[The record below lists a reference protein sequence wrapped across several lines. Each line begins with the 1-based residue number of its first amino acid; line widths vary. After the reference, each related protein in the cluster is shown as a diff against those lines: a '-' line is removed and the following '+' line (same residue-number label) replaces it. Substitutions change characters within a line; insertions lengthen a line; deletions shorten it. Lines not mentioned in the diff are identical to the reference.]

1 MDNYLNN
8 TTNGQYYYINGKY
21 ALITSNEVNTVNFKS
36 DNQYYAITNNFNY
49 LPQPEIANV
58 RQVSYQYQYKNNNY
72 FSNNNNLYNINTNLN
87 TNNVIN
93 NNYDYKLKPNQ
104 VYMTQNNNSNNY
116 QNNYALVTPIN
127 TRQNPFTSLNS
138 TYIQHNTIN
147 ISNQNIST
155 NIDNNLGINAN
166 NPYNCL
172 NYQTNTNIQI
182 KNKQNILSN
191 ESNISNDKNEE
202 KEKTDPYNIKGGYDS
217 IQLDILNA
225 NKVALNIIKKEES
238 GDFLCPKCGHR
249 LFSDNLGKDLEKW
262 INRENNGINKI
273 IFYGKDFM
281 GYPIFYG
288 KMEEKYYPEYNDS
301 DDSCGVKRS
310 IHFDAHTELQ
320 IKSNYSFEYCWKEAF
335 TDKEWNKYLDNI
347 MCLFCDYK
355 SNFSDFIK
363 DKKKQAKNK

>member
-1 MDNYLNN
+1 M
-8 TTNGQYYYINGKY
+8 
-21 ALITSNEVNTVNFKS
+21 
-36 DNQYYAITNNFNY
+36 
-49 LPQPEIANV
+49 
-58 RQVSYQYQYKNNNY
+58 
-72 FSNNNNLYNINTNLN
+72 
-87 TNNVIN
+87 NNVIN

-104 VYMTQNNNSNNY
+104 VYIPQNNNSNKY

-127 TRQNPFTSLNS
+127 TIQNPFRSSNS

-147 ISNQNIST
+147 I
-155 NIDNNLGINAN
+155 
-166 NPYNCL
+166 P
-172 NYQTNTNIQI
+172 I
-182 KNKQNILSN
+182 KNKQNISSN
-191 ESNISNDKNEE
+191 ESNISNEKNEL
-202 KEKTDPYNIKGGYDS
+202 KEKTDPYNIKGDYDL

-225 NKVALNIIKKEES
+225 NKVVLNIIKKEES

-249 LFSDNLGKDLEKW
+249 LFSDNLGKGLEKW
-262 INRENNGINKI
+262 ISRENNGINKI

-320 IKSNYSFEYCWKEAF
+320 FKDNYSFEYCWKEAF

-363 DKKKQAKNK
+363 DKKNLAKNK